1 MIQQQ
6 NKNITENEK
15 YIKRCLQLAKNGIG
29 TARPNPSVGAVI
41 VYKNTIIGEGFTSAY
56 GGNHAEVN
64 AINSVKDKTLLKDAT
79 IYVTLEPC
87 AHFGKTPPCA
97 DLIVKHQIAKVVIG
111 CVDTNSLVAGKGIE
125 RLQNAGINVTVG
137 VLEDAC
143 KKHHKR
149 FFTVQNK
156 KRPYIVLKW
165 AKTADGFIA
174 PLKRDAQQPVWIS
187 NSYSQQLV
195 HKIRSQEQAILV
207 GTNTVIADN
216 PSLDVRHWA
225 GNNPVRIVLDKNL
238 RIPLNVTVFDKKI
251 KTLVLVDKATKI
263 NKVKEQV
270 EVLEKTT
277 SSKVLLKDKE
287 DKIKEKI
294 AYEYEQIDFSSRVA
308 EQICE
313 VLQKHQIQSVLI
325 EGGAQ
330 TLQTFI
336 DANLWDEAQV
346 FVGETSFKNGVEA
359 PRLSAEKILLK
370 KQNIASDVLTIF
382 ENTQKTQ

>member
-1 MIQQQ
+1 M
-6 NKNITENEK
+6 TENEK
-15 YIKRCLQLAKNGIG
+15 YINRCLQLAKNGIG
-29 TARPNPSVGAVI
+29 TARPNPSVGAVV

-56 GGNHAEVN
+56 GANHAEVN
-64 AINSVKDKTLLKDAT
+64 AINSVKDKTLLKEAT

-137 VLEDAC
+137 VLEDKC

-156 KRPYIVLKW
+156 KRPFIVLKW
-165 AKTADGFIA
+165 AETADGFIA

-238 RIPLNVTVFDKKI
+238 RIPSNLTVFDKKV
-251 KTLVLVDKATKI
+251 KTLVLV
-263 NKVKEQV
+263 NKVKEQAK
-270 EVLEKTT
+270 VLKIT
-277 SSKVLLKDKE
+277 SSKVLSKDKNQE
-287 DKIKEKI
+287 EIT
-294 AYEYEQIDFSSRVA
+294 YEQIDFSFRLA
-308 EQICE
+308 EQICSA
-313 VLQKHQIQSVLI
+313 LQKHQIQSVLI

-346 FVGETSFKNGVEA
+346 FVSGTSFKNGVEA

-370 KQNIASDVLTIF
+370 KQNIASDVLKTF
-382 ENTQKTQ
+382 ENTQKTR

>member
-1 MIQQQ
+1 M
-6 NKNITENEK
+6 TENEK

-56 GGNHAEVN
+56 GANHAEVN
-64 AINSVKDKTLLKDAT
+64 AINSVKDKTLLKEAT

-137 VLEDAC
+137 VLEDEC

-165 AKTADGFIA
+165 AETADGFIA

-225 GNNPVRIVLDKNL
+225 GNNPVRVVLDKNL
-238 RIPLNVTVFDKKI
+238 RIPSNLTVFDEKV

-270 EVLEKTT
+270 EVLEK
-277 SSKVLLKDKE
+277 
-287 DKIKEKI
+287 
-294 AYEYEQIDFSSRVA
+294 IDFSSRVA
-308 EQICE
+308 EQICS

-370 KQNIASDVLTIF
+370 KQNIASDVLRIF
-382 ENTQKTQ
+382 ENTQTR